1 MKIAVFFTF
10 DYSLQT
16 WNSSGMLDR
25 EFQIYTEIK
34 RKFGVDFIFFT
45 YGNEVDLEL
54 GNVYKDFE
62 IYPLYTRINF
72 SKNRLFRFIKSLFL
86 PILFRKEIKGVDI
99 LHQHQMLGVWV
110 AIISKI
116 FYRKPLLLRTG
127 YDMENF
133 AKLNNKSAFVVNA
146 YRVLRFLSIKSS
158 NLFTVSNLHDF
169 ERFQKY
175 YKNEKASELLIR
187 KNWVKVLPKSKQ
199 LKERHLNKILSIG
212 RLENQ
217 KNFELLI
224 NEFKD
229 TEDELSLDI
238 IGNGSSEN
246 KLVDLATSNNVKV
259 NFLGTYTYEKLIEIY
274 HDYAFY
280 VSTSSFEGNPKTI
293 LEAMGS
299 GCVVIASDIPNHKE
313 LIDNDV
319 NGILFS
325 LRRPN
330 LKEVITKLRKDTNNL
345 KKLSLTAKQKVLED
359 NNINDLATLMHEDY
373 KRLMNYIPKK

>member
-1 MKIAVFFTF
+1 MRIAVFFTF

-246 KLVDLATSNNVKV
+246 
-259 NFLGTYTYEKLIEIY
+259 NF
-274 HDYAFY
+274 
-280 VSTSSFEGNPKTI
+280 
-293 LEAMGS
+293 
-299 GCVVIASDIPNHKE
+299 
-313 LIDNDV
+313 
-319 NGILFS
+319 
-325 LRRPN
+325 
-330 LKEVITKLRKDTNNL
+330 
-345 KKLSLTAKQKVLED
+345 
-359 NNINDLATLMHEDY
+359 
-373 KRLMNYIPKK
+373 